1 MSLFTNFSVKN
12 ENSTLEDNNPNISKI
27 FDNELSLSEIGINDN
42 DINNNYIVYNIE
54 SEFLI
59 PIKIIKQE
67 NENKSEVTIKFV
79 DNKIRSLYGDKI
91 TINKNDI
98 YYELIDNFELI
109 EDFSNSKNINDL
121 NILYHIQLNILNGN
135 SFFYIGNILNIINQN
150 TNKENSRILINNM
163 FKISSKD
170 EICFIYQKYGS
181 NNNNNIDFENF
192 LVDAFLTYNESR
204 INYQHNHYIIQ
215 KCFQLTTFIKDIRI
229 LFSITTKLNI
239 IPVLPTKIKT
249 NDLYLKSIF
258 FNNSS
263 ETFVNNFM
271 NSNYIS
277 QKNEIQSFLTNIS
290 IELDYYEGNE
300 LFINILYSIFVKDL
314 NKQNVFTN
322 CMIIFI
328 NAYKENLNKNYF
340 YSNICILVIFEYAF
354 DELEIDK
361 NIKNHLL
368 ILCNSSNKEDDSLL
382 NEIIKKQTI
391 VYNKKAISQNFP
403 LINYLSYYLEGN
415 INYYESIIENDK
427 KLKEKIK
434 KLEFFSDLSFLEKKI
449 NEAKYSNVIEF
460 FRKITLLNID
470 NLFNKIYKNSIQ
482 IFDLFHL
489 SSLDEFKSF
498 IQNIDSIPEFFSL
511 THLVEYAKM
520 YHDFSFHEKLLLRRF
535 NMNNEIYFID
545 YIKKVIKIQSLIRSK
560 NVHELISDLRN
571 KTKKIQNNYRKFKF
585 RQYKNISIDEILE
598 LGLKKYKNKDKLIYN
613 LCYNYKNKIINLKNN
628 NENFKNDFK
637 ENECNNL
644 NFSETISDDLEDEK
658 RNLLNEYN
666 SEIENF
672 SELITSSENFI
683 KKMTKLF
690 ETINKNSE
698 IKEILLKNGIEFN

>member
-98 YYELIDNFELI
+98 YYELIDDFELI

-150 TNKENSRILINNM
+150 SNKENSRILINNM
-163 FKISSKD
+163 LKISSKD

-263 ETFVNNFM
+263 ETF
-271 NSNYIS
+271 
-277 QKNEIQSFLTNIS
+277 
-290 IELDYYEGNE
+290 D
-300 LFINILYSIFVKDL
+300 IL
-314 NKQNVFTN
+314 
-322 CMIIFI
+322 
-328 NAYKENLNKNYF
+328 
-340 YSNICILVIFEYAF
+340 
-354 DELEIDK
+354 
-361 NIKNHLL
+361 
-368 ILCNSSNKEDDSLL
+368 
-382 NEIIKKQTI
+382 
-391 VYNKKAISQNFP
+391 
-403 LINYLSYYLEGN
+403 
-415 INYYESIIENDK
+415 
-427 KLKEKIK
+427 
-434 KLEFFSDLSFLEKKI
+434 
-449 NEAKYSNVIEF
+449 
-460 FRKITLLNID
+460 
-470 NLFNKIYKNSIQ
+470 
-482 IFDLFHL
+482 
-489 SSLDEFKSF
+489 
-498 IQNIDSIPEFFSL
+498 
-511 THLVEYAKM
+511 
-520 YHDFSFHEKLLLRRF
+520 
-535 NMNNEIYFID
+535 
-545 YIKKVIKIQSLIRSK
+545 
-560 NVHELISDLRN
+560 
-571 KTKKIQNNYRKFKF
+571 
-585 RQYKNISIDEILE
+585 
-598 LGLKKYKNKDKLIYN
+598 
-613 LCYNYKNKIINLKNN
+613 
-628 NENFKNDFK
+628 
-637 ENECNNL
+637 
-644 NFSETISDDLEDEK
+644 
-658 RNLLNEYN
+658 
-666 SEIENF
+666 
-672 SELITSSENFI
+672 
-683 KKMTKLF
+683 
-690 ETINKNSE
+690 
-698 IKEILLKNGIEFN
+698 